1 MSVPLV
7 EIAGVTKHY
16 LDNASFLAKLMGITR
31 SVQAVSEVSLR
42 LERGETVGLVGESG
56 CGKSTLARCLAALET
71 VTSGDIL
78 FDAKPVDLRSG
89 QEFGWFRSRAQI
101 VFQDPQSSLNRSQT
115 IEAIL
120 ARPLTVQKR
129 AKGAKAVRERSVEL
143 LQLVGLDAGFL
154 HRYPHELSGGQRQR
168 VGIARA
174 LAVEPD
180 FIVLDEPVSALDV
193 SIQAQ
198 IVNLLLDLQ
207 QRLGLTYLFISH
219 DLNVV
224 RYLAD
229 RIAVMYLGRIVE
241 IGPAEAVYARPRHP
255 YTQLLL
261 EAVPAPDPALKDQ
274 TVLIKGEVPSPL
286 SPPSGCPFHPRC
298 PKADDRCKAERP
310 ILRSIAESVEVAC
323 HLYESTSDPVPAIE
337 LSTTRKD

>member
-1 MSVPLV
+1 MSAPLV
-7 EIAGVTKHY
+7 EVAGLTKHY

-56 CGKSTLARCLAALET
+56 CGKSTLARCLAALEP
-71 VTSGDIL
+71 VTRGDIL
-78 FDAKPVDLRSG
+78 FDALPVDLRSR
-89 QEFGWFRSRAQI
+89 QQLGWFRSRAQI
-101 VFQDPQSSLNRSQT
+101 VFQDPQSSLNRSHT
-115 IEAIL
+115 IETIL
-120 ARPLTVQKR
+120 ARPLEVQKR
-129 AKGAKAVRERSVEL
+129 AKGAAVRERIVEL

-174 LAVEPD
+174 LAVEPE

-241 IGPAEAVYARPRHP
+241 LGPAEVVYARPRHP

-286 SPPSGCPFHPRC
+286 SPPAGCPFHPRC
-298 PKADDRCKAERP
+298 PKADDRCRAERP
-310 ILRSIAESVEVAC
+310 TLHPIAEAVEVAC
-323 HLYESTSDPVPAIE
+323 HLYETSSDPVPAIE
-337 LSTTRKD
+337 LSSSKKD

>member
-1 MSVPLV
+1 LSAPLV
-7 EIAGVTKHY
+7 EVAGLTKHY
-16 LDNASFLAKLMGITR
+16 LDNASFLAKLIGVTR
-31 SVQAVSEVSLR
+31 SVQAVTEVSLQ
-42 LERGETVGLVGESG
+42 LQRGETLGLVGESG
-56 CGKSTLARCLAALET
+56 CGKSTLARCLVALEP

-78 FDAKPVDLRSG
+78 FDSRPVDSRSRQG
-89 QEFGWFRSRAQI
+89 LGWFRSRAQI

-120 ARPLTVQKR
+120 ARPLLVQRR
-129 AKGAKAVRERSVEL
+129 AKGAAVRERQVEL

-174 LAVEPD
+174 IAVEPD

-207 QRLGLTYLFISH
+207 RRLGLTYLFISH

-224 RYLAD
+224 RYLSD

-241 IGPAEAVYARPRHP
+241 EGPAEVVYARPRHP

-261 EAVPAPDPALKDQ
+261 EAVPPPDPALDHT

-286 SPPSGCPFHPRC
+286 SPPGGCPFHPRC
-298 PKADDRCKAERP
+298 PKADARCRAERP
-310 ILRSIAESVEVAC
+310 LLRPIAENVEVAC
-323 HLYESTSDPVPAIE
+323 HLYETTSDPVPAIE
-337 LSTTRKD
+337 FASSNKD